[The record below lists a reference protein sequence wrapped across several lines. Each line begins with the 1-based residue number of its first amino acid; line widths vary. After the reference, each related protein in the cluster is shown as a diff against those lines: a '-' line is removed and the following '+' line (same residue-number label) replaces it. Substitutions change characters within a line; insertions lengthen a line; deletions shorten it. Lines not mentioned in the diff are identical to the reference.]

1 MTDETNQESTPAP
14 TEETTSHA
22 PTPTTPWHKG
32 MASPNP
38 RGRPKQPKTVAEVR
52 ALAQEKTAAMIEVL
66 GRVALNPKAPFAA
79 RVAAASQI
87 LDRGWGKPHQSM
99 DINHGAKDGLA
110 ALLEEINGR
119 FAIRNIEGTALRPAL
134 EAQQPLL
141 HNGQERQPDPIPNAQ
156 ESLMNDLHFCNVILK
171 ARQLGFTTFIQIF
184 MLDQCIFNS
193 NIRAGTIAHRLDDA
207 RLIFRDKVK
216 YPYDN
221 LPEALRNARPLL
233 SDSAEE
239 LVLANNSS
247 IRVGTSLR
255 SGTLQY
261 LHISEYGKLCA
272 QFADKAREVR
282 TGALNTLQ
290 SGQIVFIESTA
301 EGHEGISMRCA
312 RLRKPSNAWAPN

>member
-1 MTDETNQESTPAP
+1 LPVCESIGRTWPPDISVPPKNQDFTMTDETSQESTPAP

-119 FAIRNIEGTALRPAL
+119 FTIGRNLEGATLRPAL
-134 EAQQPLL
+134 EAQQSLL
-141 HNGQERQPDPIPNAQ
+141 DHRQEREPDPVPN
-156 ESLMNDLHFCNVILK
+156 ELG
-171 ARQLGFTTFIQIF
+171 AR
-184 MLDQCIFNS
+184 
-193 NIRAGTIAHRLDDA
+193 
-207 RLIFRDKVK
+207 K
-216 YPYDN
+216 
-221 LPEALRNARPLL
+221 
-233 SDSAEE
+233 SDE
-239 LVLANNSS
+239 
-247 IRVGTSLR
+247 
-255 SGTLQY
+255 
-261 LHISEYGKLCA
+261 
-272 QFADKAREVR
+272 
-282 TGALNTLQ
+282 
-290 SGQIVFIESTA
+290 
-301 EGHEGISMRCA
+301 
-312 RLRKPSNAWAPN
+312 

>member
-1 MTDETNQESTPAP
+1 MTLSSRNVCGKPRPFVRDESIGRTWPPEIRYPPKNQEFTMTDETNQESTPAP

-79 RVAAASQI
+79 RVAAASSI

-119 FAIRNIEGTALRPAL
+119 FAIGRNLEGATLRPAL

-141 HNGQERQPDPIPNAQ
+141 G
-156 ESLMNDLHFCNVILK
+156 
-171 ARQLGFTTFIQIF
+171 
-184 MLDQCIFNS
+184 
-193 NIRAGTIAHRLDDA
+193 
-207 RLIFRDKVK
+207 
-216 YPYDN
+216 
-221 LPEALRNARPLL
+221 
-233 SDSAEE
+233 
-239 LVLANNSS
+239 
-247 IRVGTSLR
+247 
-255 SGTLQY
+255 
-261 LHISEYGKLCA
+261 
-272 QFADKAREVR
+272 
-282 TGALNTLQ
+282 
-290 SGQIVFIESTA
+290 
-301 EGHEGISMRCA
+301 
-312 RLRKPSNAWAPN
+312 